1 VDLSTFNVT
10 GTEKKIKFDL
20 IAFPFGTQREFQMS
34 IYQNGNAS
42 PIATKTLSFIPLTQ
56 TYTNDMSVTLPLS
69 PTMSENNFEIQ
80 IKSKK
85 LGSTLVAMTFPAA
98 FEFSNDAY
106 LPFLV
111 NISLME
117 NVNSTLKPIIDTEA
131 VLSDNESCLDAPF
144 TYSISKTD
152 PQESPATIGEDQTV
166 AAASCGSIDPPQDG
180 PGSSMPIMAIGFLL
194 LLFLT
199 NSFKGR
205 KKFLS

>member
-1 VDLSTFNVT
+1 
-10 GTEKKIKFDL
+10 
-20 IAFPFGTQREFQMS
+20 
-34 IYQNGNAS
+34 
-42 PIATKTLSFIPLTQ
+42 
-56 TYTNDMSVTLPLS
+56 
-69 PTMSENNFEIQ
+69 MSENNFEIQ